1 MTMTLSPQSTCGV
14 NDGLCLPRRM
24 LAMIVA
30 TRPTTRPSASIST
43 HFFST
48 VAAFAD
54 WVVLVSAF
62 MARSL
67 TDMDRSMSAP
77 KQGRRLSRRD
87 EAALRSGPM
96 APNKQKVKHS
106 AALLTGIMIPLI
118 SRRRFQRAHALL
130 DQPAAVAAR
139 LDDPALATLAQDQPR
154 ITVD

>member
-1 MTMTLSPQSTCGV
+1 MTMTLSPQSACGV
-14 NDGLCLPRRM
+14 KLGLCLPRRM

-67 TDMDRSMSAP
+67 TEMDLGEGPERSAAP
-77 KQGRRLSRRD
+77 KR
-87 EAALRSGPM
+87 AAPPGP
-96 APNKQKVKHS
+96 
-106 AALLTGIMIPLI
+106 TGT
-118 SRRRFQRAHALL
+118 RRRFGAGRSEEHTSEIQSLMRISY
-130 DQPAAVAAR
+130 AVFC
-139 LDDPALATLAQDQPR
+139 LKKKNKDR
-154 ITVD
+154 IIKTE

>member
-24 LAMIVA
+24 LAMIDA

-54 WVVLVSAF
+54 TVVLVSAF

-77 KQGRRLSRRD
+77 KQGRSEEHTSELQSLMRISYAVFCL
-87 EAALRSGPM
+87 
-96 APNKQKVKHS
+96 QKKKTKKTSNSTHK
-106 AALLTGIMIPLI
+106 
-118 SRRRFQRAHALL
+118 
-130 DQPAAVAAR
+130 
-139 LDDPALATLAQDQPR
+139 
-154 ITVD
+154 